1 MENIKYQYYF
11 KVYENAKFLSAG
23 YMTDIE
29 KCAQMIMTSKAF
41 SEYAECFNNLSQL
54 IYDFASTES
63 ALSGGNYVI
72 VSKINPAFG
81 GRVDENETWDKTT
94 MVKLYVA
101 NADIMKKAKQV
112 VYCAIGEIRLD
123 ASSIVND
130 YLPQ

>member
-1 MENIKYQYYF
+1 MENVKYLYYF

-29 KCAQMIMTSKAF
+29 KCAQMIMTSKSF
-41 SEYAECFNNLSQL
+41 SAYAECFKNLSQL

-81 GRVDENETWDKTT
+81 GRIDESEIWDKTT

-101 NADIMKKAKQV
+101 NADLLKSSKQI
-112 VYCAIGEIRLD
+112 VYCAIGEIRVD
-123 ASSIVND
+123 TSSIVSD